1 MNYLA
6 LARKWRPRAF
16 TQLVGQEHVVRAL
29 ANGLDSN
36 RVHHAFLFTG
46 TRGVGKTTV
55 ARLLAK
61 ALNCEAGVS
70 SQPCGSCSACQ
81 EIDQGRFVDLI
92 EVDAASRTKVEDTRD
107 LLENVQYAPAR
118 GRYKVYLIDE
128 VHMLSGH
135 SFNALLKT
143 LEEPPAPVKFL
154 LATTDPQKLPITVLS
169 RCLQFHLKR
178 LSAPLIVGR
187 LSEILAAEQVAF
199 EAGALPLI
207 ARAADGSL
215 RDALSLLDQAL
226 VFGGGRITEVDV
238 RSMLGTIDR
247 AHVVRLLECLVSGD
261 APGVVAILQAL
272 DERAPDYDQA
282 LCELSLLLARVAL
295 EQQVPA
301 AGGDH
306 HFDDALLSRLS
317 QQISADDLQLYYQI
331 ALVGR
336 RDLSLAPEPR
346 VGFEMTLLRMLAFRP
361 ATLPPALGGQ
371 SGAPVVSAPAAKA
384 SGASARATSAP
395 RASAPVTATPA
406 ATAAIDV
413 ARLGPTADHWPAVL
427 AALDLTG
434 VARQLGAQC
443 TWIERVEDTVRLR
456 LDPRGEALRTA
467 QTEERLAHALSRYW
481 GATLRLVIS
490 AEPPAEAA
498 AAVVLE
504 TPARAEA
511 RQLAAELSAA
521 RSDLESDPTVQALK
535 QRFGAEVAADSV
547 KPTRR
552 SGGK

>member
-16 TQLVGQEHVVRAL
+16 AELVGQEHVVKAL

-61 ALNCEAGVS
+61 ALNCEVGVS
-70 SQPCGSCSACQ
+70 SQPCGQCAACQ

-143 LEEPPAPVKFL
+143 LEEPPTHVKFL
-154 LATTDPQKLPITVLS
+154 LATTDPQKLPVTVLS

-178 LSAPLIVGR
+178 LSSPLIVGR
-187 LSEILAAEQVAF
+187 LSEILDAEKVAF
-199 EAGALPLI
+199 EVPALPLI

-226 VFGGGRITEVDV
+226 VFGGGRISESDV

-247 AHVVRLLECLVSGD
+247 AHVVRLVECLAVAD
-261 APGVVAILQAL
+261 APGVVEILQSL
-272 DERAPDYDQA
+272 DEQAPDYDQA
-282 LCELSLLLARVAL
+282 LSELSLLLERVSL
-295 EQQVPA
+295 EQQVPG
-301 AGGDH
+301 AGSDGN
-306 HFDDALLSRLS
+306 FDSAVLGRLS
-317 QQISADDLQLYYQI
+317 SQISAEDLQLYYQI
-331 ALVGR
+331 ALIGR

-361 ATLPPALGGQ
+361 ATVAPTPAGRSAMGSSASAVRPTQ
-371 SGAPVVSAPAAKA
+371 VPAGAAPVAPTKATVSSA
-384 SGASARATSAP
+384 STTAR
-395 RASAPVTATPA
+395 VATPS
-406 ATAAIDV
+406 V
-413 ARLGPTADHWPAVL
+413 VLEPTADNWPAVL
-427 AALDLTG
+427 AALELSG
-434 VARQLGAQC
+434 AARQLGAQC
-443 TWIERVEDTVRLR
+443 TWLAREADTVRLR

-467 QTEERLAHALSRYW
+467 QTEDRLAQALSRYW
-481 GATLRLVIS
+481 GVTLRLVMTS
-490 AEPPAEAA
+490 DPPEATT
-498 AAVVLE
+498 AAVPD
-504 TPARAEA
+504 TPARVEA
-511 RQLAAELSAA
+511 RQLAAELSEA
-521 RSDLESDPTVQALK
+521 RSHLESDPTVQALK
-535 QRFGAEVAADSV
+535 QRFGAQVSPDSV